1 MPPLPASLGLF
12 VIAALALLLTP
23 GPAVLY
29 IVTRSVDQGRR
40 AGFVSVLGVHLGTLV
55 HIAAAAAGLSA
66 LLAASA
72 VAFGAVKYF
81 GGAYLVY
88 LGVRR
93 LLERPATST
102 VAPAG
107 APRLGRAVLDGFVVN
122 LLNPKTALF
131 FLAFLPQFVDVERG
145 HVGVQ
150 VLELGLLF
158 IGLGLCTDGLYAF
171 GAGTAARWLRGH
183 LRFLGG
189 ERWVAG
195 GMYIGLGVAATFA
208 TAQRK

>member
-1 MPPLPASLGLF
+1 MQCTACPDVPTRIARVAHPL
-12 VIAALALLLTP
+12 
-23 GPAVLY
+23 
-29 IVTRSVDQGRR
+29 
-40 AGFVSVLGVHLGTLV
+40 H
-55 HIAAAAAGLSA
+55 
-66 LLAASA
+66 
-72 VAFGAVKYF
+72 VAI
-81 GGAYLVY
+81 
-88 LGVRR
+88 R
-93 LLERPATST
+93 EENPI
-102 VAPAG
+102 AG

-183 LRFLGG
+183 PRFLGG

>member
-1 MPPLPASLGLF
+1 MPD
-12 VIAALALLLTP
+12 ALAVALDSREP
-23 GPAVLY
+23 
-29 IVTRSVDQGRR
+29 
-40 AGFVSVLGVHLGTLV
+40 
-55 HIAAAAAGLSA
+55 HIAAGPAQATPVGELTAAAGLSA

-72 VAFGAVKYF
+72 VAFGAVKYL

-93 LLERPATST
+93 LLERSASSP
-102 VAPAG
+102 VARAG
-107 APRLGRAVLDGFVVN
+107 APRLGRTVLDGFVVN
-122 LLNPKTALF
+122 LFNPKTALF

-171 GAGTAARWLRGH
+171 GASTAARWLRGH
-183 LRFLGG
+183 PRFLAG

>member
-1 MPPLPASLGLF
+1 MGAHSATTRAGRRKRSRRRGSAVTARRIDVDWPACRRCRPAS
-12 VIAALALLLTP
+12 ACSSSP
-23 GPAVLY
+23 RW
-29 IVTRSVDQGRR
+29 RSC
-40 AGFVSVLGVHLGTLV
+40 S
-55 HIAAAAAGLSA
+55 
-66 LLAASA
+66 
-72 VAFGAVKYF
+72 
-81 GGAYLVY
+81 
-88 LGVRR
+88 
-93 LLERPATST
+93 RPAPPCSTSS
-102 VAPAG
+102 PAAWTRG
-107 APRLGRAVLDGFVVN
+107 GGGLDGFVGN

-183 LRFLGG
+183 PRFLGG